1 MLRRQRHHGKA
12 AINPLIRHILVE
24 QVAMRVP
31 EYPARPGPAQRLHER
46 LFIEPHF
53 AAPNRPGLAVH
64 RQAGAR
70 GMMAPPR
77 SGQLHRLTVRAN
89 RRSEER
95 RVGKEWVSKCRSLWS
110 PYH

>member
-77 SGQLHRLTVRAN
+77 SDRKSVVEGKSVSVRVDLGG
-89 RRSEER
+89 RRIINKKKS
-95 RVGKEWVSKCRSLWS
+95 
-110 PYH
+110 YDI

>member
-70 GMMAPPR
+70 GMMAQP
-77 SGQLHRLTVRAN
+77 
-89 RRSEER
+89 RSEEHTS
-95 RVGKEWVSKCRSLWS
+95 ELQSLMRIS
-110 PYH
+110 SAVFCLKKKTNT